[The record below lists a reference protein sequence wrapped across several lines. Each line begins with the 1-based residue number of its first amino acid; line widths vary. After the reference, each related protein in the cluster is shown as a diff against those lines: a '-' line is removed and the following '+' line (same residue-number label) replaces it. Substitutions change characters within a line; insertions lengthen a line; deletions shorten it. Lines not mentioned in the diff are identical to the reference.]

1 MKYTKG
7 RFTRGCGHQKTMLTS
22 VWRQHLYTQQTPE
35 EVAKGFSC
43 RAGVRLH
50 MGDRWRGTLAG
61 DQGELY
67 LKNTLPGDLCTPN
80 QIDCVIKILTDKA
93 TRSVMQTDLYEDK
106 AALSMLETAPALV
119 TWEIMKCRSRLKSS
133 KIGAL
138 DGSPLNH
145 FSLPPLLK
153 RLLMS
158 FGPFT
163 AFT

>member
-1 MKYTKG
+1 META
-7 RFTRGCGHQKTMLTS
+7 S
-22 VWRQHLYTQQTPE
+22 VQAADSRRSGQGVFLQGWCQAAYGGPL
-35 EVAKGFSC
+35 
-43 RAGVRLH
+43 AG
-50 MGDRWRGTLAG
+50 DLAG

-80 QIDCVIKILTDKA
+80 QIDCGIKILTDKA

-145 FSLPPLLK
+145 SLFPHC
-153 RLLMS
+153 S
-158 FGPFT
+158 NGC
-163 AFT
+163 